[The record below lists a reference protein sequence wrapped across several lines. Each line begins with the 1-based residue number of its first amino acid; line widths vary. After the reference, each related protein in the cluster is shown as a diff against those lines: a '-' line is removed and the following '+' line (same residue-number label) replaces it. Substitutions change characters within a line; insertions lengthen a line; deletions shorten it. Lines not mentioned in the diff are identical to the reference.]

1 MSNEKKDLLGSL
13 IVFCRYKTNEILK
26 NMSFLQSVE
35 KFDTWI
41 QLMEYY
47 GASTYTGKN
56 SYNNNKK

>member
-13 IVFCRYKTNEILK
+13 IVFRRYKTNEILK
-26 NMSFLQSVE
+26 NMNFLQSVQ

-47 GASTYTGKN
+47 GAPTYTGKN
-56 SYNNNKK
+56 SYNNKK